1 MDEKTEQYYTTHA
14 DDASNLY
21 NSAKKSGVSRYFK
34 EAFIAGSAVLDIG
47 AGSGRDMALL
57 LEMGFDAYGIDSS
70 PEMVKSAMD
79 SMACSVP
86 AVKDR
91 IICASIL
98 SNKLFFNRKFDGIL
112 CSAVLM
118 HIADDFINEAA
129 VCIRN
134 NLNVNGRLLISIP
147 VMRDDLDSKGRTPDG
162 RLFIMR
168 TIDDYTGL
176 FERHGFAKRG
186 EYTEGDSLGRSGVTW
201 GVAVYELKS
210 S

>member
-1 MDEKTEQYYTTHA
+1 V
-14 DDASNLY
+14 
-21 NSAKKSGVSRYFK
+21 KKSGVSRYFK
-34 EAFIAGSAVLDIG
+34 EAFIAGSTVLDLG

-57 LEMGFDAYGIDSS
+57 LEMGFDAYGIDASQ
-70 PEMVKSAMD
+70 EMVKSA
-79 SMACSVP
+79 AEHLP
-86 AVKDR
+86 ALKDR

-98 SNKLFFNRKFDGIL
+98 SNELFFNREFDGIL

-118 HIADDFINEAA
+118 HITGDWINEAA

-134 NLNVNGRLLISIP
+134 NLKENGRLLISVP
-147 VMRDDLDSKGRTPDG
+147 VKRDDLDSEGRTPDG

-168 TIDDYTGL
+168 SIEDYTRL
-176 FERHGFAKRG
+176 FELHGFTKIG
-186 EYTEGDSLGRSGVTW
+186 YYEEGDSLGRSGVTW